1 MSTVDTQPTRTDFSE
16 LLVRTLAGVRE
27 RVVALAIG
35 TMILALGVLGS
46 LRGGAGLHG
55 FDLDAEKN
63 IPSAFSAALPIAAG
77 ILALVLAPR
86 VAKGRQRLAW
96 YALAGAFVWM
106 GFDEFAQVHE
116 TLERITGI
124 DWQILYAPLVVVIAV
139 AWFNVLRTLWPVVRA
154 RLMLIGGAAAW
165 FLAQIIEQVQWNGD
179 QRRSGYTEMMGA
191 EELLEMAGSALFL
204 LSMLAALRALGAR
217 GEAGLGQEHVSDA
230 EA

>member
-1 MSTVDTQPTRTDFSE
+1 VSTVDTQPTRTDFSE
-16 LLVRTLAGVRE
+16 LLVRTVAGVRV
-27 RVVALAIG
+27 RVAALAIG

-46 LRGGAGLHG
+46 LRGGAGIRG
-55 FDLDAEKN
+55 FDLDAEEN
-63 IPSAFSAALPIAAG
+63 IPSAFSAVLPIGAG
-77 ILALVLAPR
+77 ILAFVLAPR

-124 DWQILYAPLVVVIAV
+124 DWQILYAPFVVVIAV
-139 AWFNVLRTLWPVVRA
+139 AWFNVLRTVWPVAPA

-165 FLAQIIEQVQWNGD
+165 FLAQILEQVQWNGD
-179 QRRSGYTEMMGA
+179 QRRSGYTEMMVA

-204 LSMLAALRALGAR
+204 LSMLAALRALEAR
-217 GEAGLGQEHVSDA
+217 RGAGLGQEPVNA